1 MKTSLLAAAMTAATL
16 FSSVTAHGQGY
27 PSRPVRLI
35 VPFTPG
41 GGTDIAT
48 RIIAPRL
55 SERLGQQA
63 FVENRTGAAG
73 SIGTDATVKSAPDGH
88 TLLVGSTS
96 EIAISP
102 SLYTKLPYDV
112 LRDLVPVAPLASTP
126 MVLVVPPSMPV
137 KTASDLARLARA
149 RPGEINYA
157 SAGAGTGNHMW
168 AELFRY
174 LTKTNIVHV
183 AYKGASVAQTDVMG
197 GQVQMMF
204 TTLPAATPFVKAG
217 RLKALAVSSP
227 QRAPTMPGIPTM
239 AESGVAGFEVVYWY
253 GFFAAAATP
262 KEIVARIHSDTAGVL
277 RLPEIVSNL
286 SSQGLQPFGKSQEE
300 FVAFIRSEMEKWA
313 VVVKASGAKVD

>member
-1 MKTSLLAAAMTAATL
+1 MKTPLLAAALTGAAV
-16 FSSVTAHGQGY
+16 FYSVTAQGQPY
-27 PSRPVRLI
+27 PSKPVRLI

-48 RIIAPRL
+48 RIIAPKL
-55 SERLGQQA
+55 SERLGQQT
-63 FVENRTGAAG
+63 FVDNRPGAAG
-73 SIGTDATVKSAPDGH
+73 SIGTDATVKSAPDGY

-96 EIAISP
+96 EIGISP
-102 SLYTKLPYDV
+102 SLYSKLPYDV
-112 LRDLVPVAPLASTP
+112 LRDLVAVAPLAATP
-126 MVLVVPPSMPV
+126 MVLVVPPSLPV
-137 KTASDLARLARA
+137 STASDLVKLALA

-168 AELFRY
+168 SELFRH

-183 AYKGASVAQTDVMG
+183 PYKGAAPAQADVMG

-204 TTLPAATPFVKAG
+204 TTLPAATPFVRAG
-217 RLKALAVSSP
+217 RLKALAVSSA
-227 QRAPTMPGIPTM
+227 QRAPTMPQIPTM

-253 GFFAAAATP
+253 GFFAPAATP
-262 KEIVARIHSDTAGVL
+262 KDILARIHADTAAVL
-277 RLPEIVSNL
+277 RLPEIASSLSN
-286 SSQGLQPFGKSQEE
+286 QGLQTLSKSQEE

>member
-1 MKTSLLAAAMTAATL
+1 MKTSLLAAALSTAAL
-16 FSSVTAHGQGY
+16 FSSLTAQGQAY
-27 PSRPVRLI
+27 PSKPVRLI
-35 VPFTPG
+35 VPFTAG

-55 SERLGQQA
+55 SERFGQQA
-63 FVENRTGAAG
+63 FVDNRAGAAG
-73 SIGTDATVKSAPDGH
+73 SIGTDATVKSAPDGY

-96 EIAISP
+96 EIGISP
-102 SLYTKLPYDV
+102 SLYSKLPYDV
-112 LRDLVPVAPLASTP
+112 LRDLIAVAPLASTP
-126 MVLVVPPSMPV
+126 MVLVVPPSLPV
-137 KTASDLARLARA
+137 NSASDLVKLARA

-168 AELFRY
+168 SELFRY

-183 AYKGASVAQTDVMG
+183 PYKGAAPAQADVMG

-217 RLKALAVSSP
+217 RLKALAVSSA

-239 AESGVAGFEVVYWY
+239 AQSGVAGFEVVYWY
-253 GFFAAAATP
+253 GFFAPAATP
-262 KEIVARIHSDTAGVL
+262 KDILARIHSDTAAVL
-277 RLPEIVSNL
+277 RLPEIVSSL
-286 SSQGLQPFGKSQEE
+286 SNQGLQPLSKSQEE

-313 VVVKASGAKVD
+313 IVVKASGAKVD